1 MLHHTHTAG
10 VRRTQG
16 GAALVVGLILLLVL
30 TVLAAASMSS
40 STMGLQMTANAQSN
54 TNAFQAAERAVDIAM
69 ATYMPDTTQALVEF
83 DPEDIAGTTDSYE
96 YAIQFNVDN
105 GVTEVPDGG
114 FSVGEGVGFR
124 AYHFDVAATGR
135 SARGASVVT
144 TQSYYVVGPG
154 GG

>member
-1 MLHHTHTAG
+1 MRDHHTFAA
-10 VRRTQG
+10 RRHAQR

-30 TVLAAASMSS
+30 TVLAVASMSS
-40 STMGLQMTANAQSN
+40 STMGLQMTANAQSSA
-54 TNAFQAAERAVDIAM
+54 NAFQAAERAVDIAM
-69 ATYMPDTTQALVEF
+69 ATYMPDTTEPLVEF
-83 DPEDIAGTTDSYE
+83 DEEDIAGTTDSYQ
-96 YAIQFNVDN
+96 YAIEFDVNN

-124 AYHFDVAATGR
+124 AYHFDVRATGR
-135 SARGASVVT
+135 AARGASVVT